1 MKQKTLK
8 VPRSVSTEL
17 ENAAREFDQADYSP
31 KFQKAP
37 PAEQHRHDLA
47 ILRARRTPGRPVSG
61 AGAERIQITVERKLL
76 ADADEMARQKHLS
89 RSALIAHGLRLALA
103 S

>member
-1 MKQKTLK
+1 MKKKTSK
-8 VPRSVSTEL
+8 VRRLVATEL
-17 ENAAREFDQADYSP
+17 EDASRDFDQADYPP

-37 PAEQHRHDLA
+37 TAEQRRHDLA